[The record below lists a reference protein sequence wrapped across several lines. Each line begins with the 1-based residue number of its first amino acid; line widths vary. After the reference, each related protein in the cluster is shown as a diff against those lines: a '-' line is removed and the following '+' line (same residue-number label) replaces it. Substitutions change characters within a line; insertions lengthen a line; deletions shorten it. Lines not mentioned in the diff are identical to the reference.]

1 MSSDR
6 QWLLARAT
14 AVALTAA
21 TMSAADQDGAAL
33 FETKI
38 RPLLSQQCL
47 ACHSAS
53 SNPVMGGLRL
63 DSRDALLHGGSRG
76 AAIVAGKPEQSLLLR
91 AVRHTEGKLQMPPG
105 AKLKDADIAVLA
117 QWIQQGAP
125 WGAEPAVAAKA
136 EKYWAFVPPVNPA
149 VPAVKNRDWVK
160 SPVDAFILAALEAK
174 GLTPARLADKRT
186 LIRRVTF
193 DLTGL
198 PPTPAEVRAF
208 LDDPA
213 PDPFARVVD
222 RLLASPRYGERWGR
236 HGLDTARYADSNA
249 LDDNLV
255 YKSASRSCDYVIQA
269 FNQDKP

>member
-1 MSSDR
+1 MCFNWQSR
-6 QWLLARAT
+6 LALAL
-14 AVALTAA
+14 VAPS
-21 TMSAADQDGAAL
+21 MFAADQDGAAL

-38 RPLLSQQCL
+38 RRLLARQCL

-63 DSRDALLHGGSRG
+63 DSRDALLKGGSRG
-76 AAIVAGKPEQSLLLR
+76 PSIVPGKPEQSLLLR
-91 AVRHTEGKLQMPPG
+91 AIRHTEGKLQMPPG
-105 AKLKDADIAVLA
+105 GMLKDADIAVLA

-125 WGAEPAVAAKA
+125 WGAQPAVAAPAAKF
-136 EKYWAFVPPVNPA
+136 WAFIPPVNPA
-149 VPAVKNRDWVK
+149 APAVKNREWVK

-174 GLTPARLADKRT
+174 GLTPVRPADKRT

-213 PDPFARVVD
+213 PD
-222 RLLASPRYGERWGR
+222 
-236 HGLDTARYADSNA
+236 
-249 LDDNLV
+249 
-255 YKSASRSCDYVIQA
+255 
-269 FNQDKP
+269 